1 MEKPAATEWPIHD
14 LIRRRWSPRAFARQS
29 VEADVLHTVLEAAR
43 WAASSFNEQPWYYIV
58 ATQDDPQEF
67 QKMLACLMEKNQQ
80 WATGAPVLMISVM
93 KTAFTQNGKPNRVAM
108 HDVGAASAGLTFEA
122 LSHGL
127 FVHQMAGIDV
137 DKIRETYHIP
147 AGYESVA
154 GIALGYP
161 GDPDSLPEGFRE
173 AEKAPRMRKPLTQ
186 FVFSKAWD
194 NPSELVR

>member
-14 LIRRRWSPRAFARQS
+14 LIRRRWSPRAFAPRA
-29 VEADVLHTVLEAAR
+29 VAADVLRTVLEAAR
-43 WAASSFNEQPWYYIV
+43 WAASSFNEQPWYFIV

-80 WATGAPVLMISVM
+80 WAKGAPVLMISVM

-108 HDVGAASAGLTFEA
+108 HDVGAASASLTLEA
-122 LSHGL
+122 LSHGV
-127 FVHQMAGIDV
+127 FVHQMAGIDA

-147 AGYESVA
+147 AGYKAVA

-161 GDPDSLPEGFRE
+161 GDLASLPEGFRE
-173 AEKAPRMRKPLTQ
+173 AEKSPRTRKPLTQ

-194 NPSELVR
+194 NPSELVQ